1 MPDSGSIRIGG
12 RDVTG
17 DAPADRDVAFV
28 FQQYS
33 LYPHLTVFENMAFA
47 LRAPIRRVPEAE
59 IRAKVQEVARLLHIE
74 TKLDNKATQLSGGQ
88 MQRVAIGRALVRSP
102 SIYLMDEP
110 LSSLDAKLRGEMRLE
125 LKRIQTDL
133 GATIL
138 YVTHDQTEAMTMAS
152 RIGVIEAGRLMQI
165 GTPREIYENPVNAYV
180 AARLGQP
187 AINLLPAALFAGV
200 PPGGPNH
207 RRAHRASDDRARRRR
222 RVGNR
227 DADRTSRR
235 PEPSPPRPR
244 RPARRDVVGPRGEP
258 RRRGR
263 RVAPPQQTAVLRCG
277 RREGRGMTLDR
288 AAREKLVRALAA
300 SMIEH
305 ADELTSL
312 DQAIGDGD
320 HGLNM
325 KRGFE
330 AVLATLPGLADKSL
344 PEMLKAIGM
353 TLVMKVGGASG
364 PLVGTF
370 FMELGKA
377 LPEQPARAD
386 LVAAT
391 DKAINAVKARGRSD
405 AGQKTLLDV
414 LVPVQA
420 VLADGGDARAI
431 AAEAAQAADRT
442 TPMLAIRGRASFLGE
457 RSIGHMDPG
466 SRSASL
472 LIGAAVAILE
482 FEANT

>member
-1 MPDSGSIRIGG
+1 M
-12 RDVTG
+12 
-17 DAPADRDVAFV
+17 
-28 FQQYS
+28 S
-33 LYPHLTVFENMAFA
+33 LN
-47 LRAPIRRVPEAE
+47 RAV
-59 IRAKVQEVARLLHIE
+59 
-74 TKLDNKATQLSGGQ
+74 
-88 MQRVAIGRALVRSP
+88 
-102 SIYLMDEP
+102 
-110 LSSLDAKLRGEMRLE
+110 
-125 LKRIQTDL
+125 
-133 GATIL
+133 
-138 YVTHDQTEAMTMAS
+138 
-152 RIGVIEAGRLMQI
+152 
-165 GTPREIYENPVNAYV
+165 
-180 AARLGQP
+180 
-187 AINLLPAALFAGV
+187 
-200 PPGGPNH
+200 
-207 RRAHRASDDRARRRR
+207 
-222 RVGNR
+222 
-227 DADRTSRR
+227 
-235 PEPSPPRPR
+235 
-244 RPARRDVVGPRGEP
+244 
-258 RRRGR
+258 
-263 RVAPPQQTAVLRCG
+263 
-277 RREGRGMTLDR
+277 
-288 AAREKLVRALAA
+288 REKLVRALAV

-330 AVLATLPGLADKSL
+330 AVLATLPALADKSP

-377 LPEQPARAD
+377 LPEQPTRAD

-391 DKAINAVKARGRSD
+391 DKAIDAVKARGRSE

-420 VLADGGDARAI
+420 IFAAGGNPAAI
-431 AAEAAQAADRT
+431 AAEAAEAAERT

-472 LIGAAVAILE
+472 LIGAAVATLE
-482 FEANT
+482 FEAGL

>member
-1 MPDSGSIRIGG
+1 MS
-12 RDVTG
+12 
-17 DAPADRDVAFV
+17 
-28 FQQYS
+28 
-33 LYPHLTVFENMAFA
+33 
-47 LRAPIRRVPEAE
+47 
-59 IRAKVQEVARLLHIE
+59 
-74 TKLDNKATQLSGGQ
+74 
-88 MQRVAIGRALVRSP
+88 
-102 SIYLMDEP
+102 
-110 LSSLDAKLRGEMRLE
+110 
-125 LKRIQTDL
+125 
-133 GATIL
+133 
-138 YVTHDQTEAMTMAS
+138 
-152 RIGVIEAGRLMQI
+152 
-165 GTPREIYENPVNAYV
+165 
-180 AARLGQP
+180 
-187 AINLLPAALFAGV
+187 
-200 PPGGPNH
+200 
-207 RRAHRASDDRARRRR
+207 
-222 RVGNR
+222 
-227 DADRTSRR
+227 
-235 PEPSPPRPR
+235 
-244 RPARRDVVGPRGEP
+244 
-258 RRRGR
+258 
-263 RVAPPQQTAVLRCG
+263 
-277 RREGRGMTLDR
+277 LDR
-288 AAREKLVRALAA
+288 AARERLVRALAA

-305 ADELTSL
+305 AEELTSL

-377 LPEQPARAD
+377 LPEQPTRAD

-391 DKAINAVKARGRSD
+391 DKAIDAVKARGRSE

-420 VLADGGDARAI
+420 IFAAGGDAAAI
-431 AAEAAQAADRT
+431 AAEAAEAAERT

-472 LIGAAVAILE
+472 LIGAAVATLE
-482 FEANT
+482 FEAGL

>member
-1 MPDSGSIRIGG
+1 MS
-12 RDVTG
+12 
-17 DAPADRDVAFV
+17 
-28 FQQYS
+28 
-33 LYPHLTVFENMAFA
+33 
-47 LRAPIRRVPEAE
+47 
-59 IRAKVQEVARLLHIE
+59 
-74 TKLDNKATQLSGGQ
+74 
-88 MQRVAIGRALVRSP
+88 
-102 SIYLMDEP
+102 
-110 LSSLDAKLRGEMRLE
+110 
-125 LKRIQTDL
+125 
-133 GATIL
+133 
-138 YVTHDQTEAMTMAS
+138 
-152 RIGVIEAGRLMQI
+152 
-165 GTPREIYENPVNAYV
+165 
-180 AARLGQP
+180 
-187 AINLLPAALFAGV
+187 
-200 PPGGPNH
+200 
-207 RRAHRASDDRARRRR
+207 
-222 RVGNR
+222 
-227 DADRTSRR
+227 
-235 PEPSPPRPR
+235 
-244 RPARRDVVGPRGEP
+244 
-258 RRRGR
+258 
-263 RVAPPQQTAVLRCG
+263 
-277 RREGRGMTLDR
+277 LDR
-288 AAREKLVRALAA
+288 AVREKLVRSLAA

-330 AVLATLPGLADKSL
+330 AVLASLPALADKSA

-377 LPEQPARAD
+377 LPEQPTRAD

-391 DKAINAVKARGRSD
+391 DKAIDAVKARGRSE

-420 VLADGGDARAI
+420 IFAAGGNAAAI
-431 AAEAAQAADRT
+431 AAEAAKAAERT

-472 LIGAAVAILE
+472 LIGAAVATLE
-482 FEANT
+482 SEAGL